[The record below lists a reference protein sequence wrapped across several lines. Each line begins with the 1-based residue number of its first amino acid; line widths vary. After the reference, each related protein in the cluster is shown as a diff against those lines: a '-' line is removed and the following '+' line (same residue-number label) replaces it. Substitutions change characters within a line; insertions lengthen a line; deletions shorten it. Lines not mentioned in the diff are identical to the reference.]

1 MASQAGKDT
10 LLRLIRE
17 GKPLSFGQQLQLTF
31 TLSLPAILANA
42 SAMVMQFIDAA
53 MVGQL
58 GADDSASVGLM
69 GSTNWLFEG
78 VLSAFAAGYA
88 VQVAHLLGAK
98 RNADARQVV
107 RQAIVVCLLF
117 SGLLAGLGLLLCK
130 PLPVWLGAE
139 AHIRSNATI
148 YFGTFMLFVPFFMVD
163 IVASSMLRSSGNM
176 RVPSALKIL
185 MCVLDVI
192 FNFLFIFPTREIS
205 LLGHPVTMPGAG
217 LGVMGAALAT
227 ILCQTLAAALV
238 LAVLMKSRESYRLEP
253 AKIRISREYLRRILK
268 IGIPAMLQSMT
279 YSVTNVILQVV
290 VNGFG
295 TAYVAGWAACAKGDQ
310 LFWMLTQSFG
320 IAVTTFVGQNYG
332 AGHYQRVR
340 KCIRQGF
347 LIETILTLACVAFLW
362 TATGLILSLF
372 TTDKE
377 VFDLAFGMMHFFI
390 PCYVTWICNEII
402 SSTLRGLGDSIFPM
416 IISISGV
423 CVFRIVW
430 VLTAVRIWPQFRTI
444 MLSYPI
450 SWVLT
455 SVLLVLYFSLV
466 WMRSGRLK
474 GIERPAGQKAPV
486 W

>member
-1 MASQAGKDT
+1 MN
-10 LLRLIRE
+10 E
-17 GKPLSFGQQLQLTF
+17 
-31 TLSLPAILANA
+31 
-42 SAMVMQFIDAA
+42 SAKTSNQI
-53 MVGQL
+53 
-58 GADDSASVGLM
+58 
-69 GSTNWLFEG
+69 TEG
-78 VLSAFAAGYA
+78 VIWKQL
-88 VQVAHLLGAK
+88 
-98 RNADARQVV
+98 
-107 RQAIVVCLLF
+107 LLF
-117 SGLLAGLGLLLCK
+117 FFPLL
-130 PLPVWLGAE
+130 
-139 AHIRSNATI
+139 
-148 YFGTFMLFVPFFMVD
+148 FGTFFQMLYNTTDTIIVGRFIGTTALSAIGGAPAMIINLLIGALTGLSSGATVIIAQFYGAGEKKHVSDTVHTAVGMALILGAAAMIFGMLMARRLLVAMNTPQDALEESVTYLTVYFAGMIPNIFYNTGAGILRAIGDSRRPLFFLVVSCLTNIVLDILFVP
-163 IVASSMLRSSGNM
+163 
-176 RVPSALKIL
+176 
-185 MCVLDVI
+185 VL
-192 FNFLFIFPTREIS
+192 
-205 LLGHPVTMPGAG
+205 GM
-217 LGVMGAALAT
+217 GVMGAALAT

-347 LIETILTLACVAFLW
+347 LIETILTLTCVAFLW

-455 SVLLVLYFSLV
+455 SILLVLYFSLV